1 MLTLEN
7 LDHRLTAAVEE
18 LDTRMTRLEEKDGA
32 GGEVDDLWTE
42 LGAIKGYC
50 RDLLGEGFTN
60 GVVLAKAAATIQK
73 IWSEQEIHSL
83 RLDRIDTRLDRIDT
97 HLDRVDTR
105 FDGIDG
111 RLDRIDTRFDGID
124 GRFDHL
130 ETDVAQMKGSL
141 AAQDQR
147 FDQVDTVLREIL
159 DRLPTR

>member
-1 MLTLEN
+1 VLTLEN
-7 LDHRLTAAVEE
+7 LDHRLKVVEE
-18 LDTRMTRLEEKDGA
+18 LDMRVTRLEEKDGA

-97 HLDRVDTR
+97 RLDRVDTR

-147 FDQVDTVLREIL
+147 FDQVDAVLREIL

>member
-1 MLTLEN
+1 VLTLEN
-7 LDHRLTAAVEE
+7 LDHRLKVVEE
-18 LDTRMTRLEEKDGA
+18 LDMRVTRLEEKDEA
-32 GGEVDDLWTE
+32 GGEANDLWTE
-42 LGAIKGYC
+42 LGLIKGFC

-97 HLDRVDTR
+97 RLDRVDTR

-147 FDQVDTVLREIL
+147 FDQVDAVLREIL